1 MLRQATVEPASR
13 FQKTVLEPIVRPAVT
28 ASRISW
34 KYCKLGGP
42 GDGMIQRIIEICSS
56 DTTMF
61 WAVVGSDL
69 AIASA
74 YFAIPITMAVVLR
87 HRRADI
93 PYPWLW
99 LLFVVFIVGCG
110 VTHLVHAVSAF
121 AGVELLRLHAFVT
134 AFTALV
140 SVGTALA
147 FAYIIPQIRDMPSP
161 LQQRKELE
169 RLVAERTKQKDA
181 LIREIN
187 HRIGNQL
194 QIISSLVHLEQRR
207 SDNPDCLAA
216 LDRIKDVLRKM
227 SDEHSRMS
235 MRDYLGEAERRS
247 IVSGIGAKADPVA
260 VDSTPS

>member
-1 MLRQATVEPASR
+1 
-13 FQKTVLEPIVRPAVT
+13 
-28 ASRISW
+28 
-34 KYCKLGGP
+34 
-42 GDGMIQRIIEICSS
+42 MIQRIIEFCSS

-61 WAVVGSDL
+61 WLVVGSDL

-74 YFAIPITMAVVLR
+74 YFAIPITMAIVLR

-99 LLFVVFIVGCG
+99 LLFVVFIVACG
-110 VTHLVHAVSAF
+110 MTHIVHVLSAF
-121 AGVELLRLHAFVT
+121 AGAEYLRLHAAIT
-134 AFTALV
+134 AFTALA

-147 FAYIIPQIRDMPSP
+147 FAYIIPQIKDLPSP
-161 LQQRKELE
+161 LQQRAELE
-169 RLVAERTKQKDA
+169 RLVTERTKQKDA

-194 QIISSLVHLEQRR
+194 QIISSLVHVEQRR

-216 LDRIKDVLRKM
+216 LDRIKGVLKTM

-235 MRDYLGEAERRS
+235 MRDYLDEAERRS
-247 IVSGIGAKADPVA
+247 IVSGKTGSDGSITVGSAA
-260 VDSTPS
+260 S